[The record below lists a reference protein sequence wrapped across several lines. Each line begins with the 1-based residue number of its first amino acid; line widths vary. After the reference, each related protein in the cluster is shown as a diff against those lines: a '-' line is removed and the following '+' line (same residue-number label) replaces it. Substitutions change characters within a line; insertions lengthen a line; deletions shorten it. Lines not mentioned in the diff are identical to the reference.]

1 MQGPTAYLSSV
12 TRELSLILDQLLH
25 SHNAYYELS
34 MDHGI
39 FAGAL
44 SIKLKK
50 DRGNGG
56 DSKGSGGGEGDA
68 NGEGGGGGDD
78 GGGDGEGSEEEDEEC
93 GDGEGS
99 EEDKECVTIR
109 ALPWENAP
117 KADGSMVEF
126 REQLALCQ
134 KKMDHFA
141 NHTPYY
147 FLAHQKTIKVVGQ
160 KEKTGGKQQLGGLKA
175 VGQGKGR
182 GQKRKAC
189 DEDDDNGK
197 FE

>member
-39 FAGAL
+39 FTRAL
-44 SIKLKK
+44 SIQLKK
-50 DRGNGG
+50 D
-56 DSKGSGGGEGDA
+56 S
-68 NGEGGGGGDD
+68 GDD
-78 GGGDGEGSEEEDEEC
+78 GG

-117 KADGSMVEF
+117 KADGSTVEF

-147 FLAHQKTIKVVGQ
+147 FLTHQKTIKVAGQ
-160 KEKTGGKQQLGGLKA
+160 KEKTGGKQQQGGLKA

-189 DEDDDNGK
+189 DEDDDDGK